1 MQFPCRIRGTTV
13 KSKSQAFSSREN
25 PLFSMPWT
33 SVFKFEP
40 GAIPLL
46 PIRLAL
52 LCCLAFVFLTPTSG
66 WAEEGSG
73 PSQREESD
81 RATAHGSAGTIR
93 ALMVTGGCC
102 HDYQNQKQLISE
114 GLSERVGPIEWT
126 ILQYGTGRDIKA
138 EVYKKGDWIRD
149 FDIVIHNECFGGV
162 EDGEFVKGIVK
173 AHTDHKIPAIVIHCS
188 MHSYR
193 NAPTADTWR
202 AFLGVTSRRHEKKKR
217 PLVVEATDA
226 GKSDPI
232 LASMGETWQT
242 PNGELYIIEKV
253 WPTTT
258 VLAQVKS
265 DETGKAEPVIWKN
278 VIEGTPVFGISL
290 GHHNE
295 TIQTD
300 VWQDVVA
307 AGWEWSLSKN
317 D

>member
-1 MQFPCRIRGTTV
+1 
-13 KSKSQAFSSREN
+13 
-25 PLFSMPWT
+25 MP
-33 SVFKFEP
+33 FRF
-40 GAIPLL
+40 
-46 PIRLAL
+46 AL
-52 LCCLAFVFLTPTSG
+52 LSLQVFILLATLG
-66 WAEEGSG
+66 WTDEARG
-73 PSQREESD
+73 PSP
-81 RATAHGSAGTIR
+81 TKKAGNAEDQNSSNAVR

-114 GLSERVGPIEWT
+114 GLSERVGPVEWT
-126 ILQYGTGRDIKA
+126 ILQYGTGRDVKA
-138 EVYKKGDWIRD
+138 DVYKQGDWIRD

-173 AHTDHKIPAIVIHCS
+173 AHTDHKVPAIMIHCS

-217 PLVVEATDA
+217 PLVVEATEA
-226 GKSDPI
+226 GKSDPV
-232 LASMGETWQT
+232 LASLGETWHT

-253 WPTTT
+253 WPKAT
-258 VLAQVKS
+258 VLATVQS
-265 DETGKAEPVIWKN
+265 EETGKAEPVIWKN
-278 VIEGTPVFGISL
+278 VIEGTRVFGISL

-300 VWQDVVA
+300 FWQDVVA